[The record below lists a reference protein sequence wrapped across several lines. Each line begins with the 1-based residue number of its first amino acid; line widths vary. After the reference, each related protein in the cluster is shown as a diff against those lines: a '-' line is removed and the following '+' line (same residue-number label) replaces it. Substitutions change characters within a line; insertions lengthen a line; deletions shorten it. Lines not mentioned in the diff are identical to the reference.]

1 MKKGMQQESRLM
13 DRISKKD
20 AQALAWLR
28 YVLNPQSKMPTVTD
42 WSALIAFA
50 EKQALTGICLPE
62 ERPKN
67 LDQALALQWIGQVQQ
82 IEQRNKVLNARIE
95 QLFGMLEDVGF
106 NCCLLKGQG
115 NAAMYSKP
123 LRRCPGDIDVWVDA
137 DEEHIYQYVRKKI
150 PDAEESFKHIHF
162 PLFEDAPVDVHTV
175 PLKFYNAR
183 NRRRVNQWID
193 ANKRG
198 QFNHTIKL
206 ANVEKP
212 ISVPTNSFNAI
223 YQLGHMLIHTFDEGL
238 GLRQVVDYYYVLKGL
253 HVSKNEREELVS
265 VIESLGMIRFAG
277 AIMWLE
283 HSVLELPIEKC
294 LLTPNEE
301 RGQYLLNDI
310 LEGGNFG
317 HHSERYGGRKGFY
330 YRGYV
335 EALRDFRMLSLAPR
349 EGIARIFSKV
359 ITAVLHPIRILKQK
373 RKQPIKI

>member
-1 MKKGMQQESRLM
+1 ME
-13 DRISKKD
+13 RIDSYNE
-20 AQALAWLR
+20 ALNWLR
-28 YVLNPQSKMPTVTD
+28 YILNPNSEMPVVHD
-42 WSALIAFA
+42 WLALMSFA

-62 ERPKN
+62 ECPEDLPKVQ
-67 LDQALALQWIGQVQQ
+67 LLQWIGQVQQ
-82 IEQRNKVLNARIE
+82 IEHQNVLLNKRVG
-95 QLFGMLEDVGF
+95 QLFVMFEKEGYR
-106 NCCLLKGQG
+106 CCLLKGQG
-115 NAAMYSKP
+115 NAAMYPNP
-123 LRRCPGDIDVWVDA
+123 LRRCSGDIDVWVDA
-137 DEEHIYQYVRKKI
+137 DEEHIYQYVREKF

-162 PLFEDAPVDVHTV
+162 PVFEDAPVDVHTV

-212 ISVPTNSFNAI
+212 ISVPTNSFNAV

-283 HSVLELPIEKC
+283 HSVLGLPIEKC

-349 EGIARIFSKV
+349 EGIARIFSKL

>member
-1 MKKGMQQESRLM
+1 MGQTNVESE
-13 DRISKKD
+13 
-20 AQALAWLR
+20 ALAWLR
-28 YVLNPQSKMPTVTD
+28 YVLNPETEMPAIND
-42 WSALIAFA
+42 WPALMAFA

-62 ERPKN
+62 ECPDN
-67 LDQALALQWIGQVQQ
+67 LSKGLLLQWIGQVQL
-82 IEQRNKVLNARIE
+82 IEQQNKLLNSRVE
-95 QLFGMLEDVGF
+95 QLFGKLKKDGF
-106 NCCLLKGQG
+106 DCCLLKGQG

-238 GLRQVVDYYYVLKGL
+238 GLRPVVDYYYVLKGL